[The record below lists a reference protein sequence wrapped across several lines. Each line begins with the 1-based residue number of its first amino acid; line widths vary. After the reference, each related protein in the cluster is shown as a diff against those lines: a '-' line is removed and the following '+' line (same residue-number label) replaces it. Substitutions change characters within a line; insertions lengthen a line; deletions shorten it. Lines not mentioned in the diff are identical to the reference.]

1 MAANPKLP
9 MVSGSL
15 QQAYHEYHAE
25 AFLLSG
31 KIEHPIE
38 QPIEQYGRVIL
49 NHTRRESLIT
59 QSVGETN
66 VEGLISFKRGQTR
79 VAGTHVQQK
88 KDIYGNDHAGWTTLS
103 TAAMEGYNILD
114 IITVDRVV
122 AQLTTEHPLTNDP
135 AHPIAHVP
143 RVNFIGTRFENLRI
157 AGYPVEVELDLGFCG
172 PKPQGDRPYLLDNGF
187 LDRVKGQIDEIIDS
201 DDFPESLEED
211 YRQEIASISD
221 LRKRAK
227 DRKNDDGR
235 NKAGASGGAS
245 GYPTLRC
252 SLVKKIKL
260 KDKIPGVTTFG
271 NAIFIQD
278 YGTVYLAEVE
288 VGINHG
294 DSDSPNRGNVTPSN
308 PSESN
313 YFKLHMFDMRLG
325 CGVGANGKGGGVSG
339 NGQSYP

>member
-9 MVSGSL
+9 VMSGSL

-25 AFLLSG
+25 AFILSG

-38 QPIEQYGRVIL
+38 RPIEQYGRVIL
-49 NHTRRESLIT
+49 DHTRRESLIT

-79 VAGTHVQQK
+79 VAGTHVQTK

-103 TAAMEGYNILD
+103 TAAIEGYNVLD
-114 IITVDRVV
+114 IITADRVV
-122 AQLTTEHPLTNDP
+122 AQLTTEHPLTHDP
-135 AHPIAHVP
+135 VHPIAHVP
-143 RVNFIGTRFENLRI
+143 RVNFVGTRFENLRI
-157 AGYPVEVELDLGFCG
+157 AGYPVEVELDLAFCG
-172 PKPQGDRPYLLDNGF
+172 PKPQLDRPYLLDGGF
-187 LDRVKGQIDEIIDS
+187 LDRVQSQLDEIVDS
-201 DDFPESLEED
+201 DDFPEILDGD
-211 YRQEIASISD
+211 YQKEIDAISD

-227 DRKNDDGR
+227 NQH
-235 NKAGASGGAS
+235 KAGASGAAS
-245 GYPTLRC
+245 DYPTLRC

-271 NAIFIQD
+271 NAIFIRD

-288 VGINHG
+288 VGINDG
-294 DSDSPNRGNVTPSN
+294 NGNSARRMGNTSPSSRNDSH
-308 PSESN
+308 
-313 YFKLHMFDMRLG
+313 YFRLHMFDMRLG
-325 CGVGANGKGGGVSG
+325 CGVTTNGKGGGVSG

>member
-9 MVSGSL
+9 VMPGSQ

-25 AFLLSG
+25 AFILKG
-31 KIEHPIE
+31 DIEHPI
-38 QPIEQYGRVIL
+38 QRPIEQYGRVIL
-49 NHTRRESLIT
+49 DHTRRESLIT

-79 VAGTHVQQK
+79 VAGTHIQAK

-103 TAAMEGYNILD
+103 TASIEGYNILD
-114 IITVDRVV
+114 IITADRVV

-143 RVNFIGTRFENLRI
+143 RVNFFGTRFENLCI
-157 AGYPVEVELDLGFCG
+157 AGYPVEVELNLAFCG
-172 PKPQGDRPYLLDNGF
+172 PKPQGDRPYLLDGGF
-187 LDRVKGQIDEIIDS
+187 LDRVQSQLDEIVDS
-201 DDFPESLEED
+201 DDFPESLDGD
-211 YRQEIASISD
+211 YQKEIDAISD

-227 DRKNDDGR
+227 DRN

-245 GYPTLRC
+245 DYPTLRC

-288 VGINHG
+288 VGINNGNG
-294 DSDSPNRGNVTPSN
+294 DSAQWTGNTSPSSRNDSH
-308 PSESN
+308 

-339 NGQSYP
+339 NGTTNP